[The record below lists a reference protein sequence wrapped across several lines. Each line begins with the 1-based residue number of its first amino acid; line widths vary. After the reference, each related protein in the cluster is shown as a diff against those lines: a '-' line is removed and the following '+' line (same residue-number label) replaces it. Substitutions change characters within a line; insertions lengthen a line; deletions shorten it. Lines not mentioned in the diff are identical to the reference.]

1 MPPLNR
7 DAALGIGRCLPGKH
21 DFSRKQRAPGGGGR
35 ATLGR
40 SNSVLAMKG
49 FPELL
54 SDIGAG
60 LDSGTL
66 SLPGASLRVAE
77 HVQGQLQC
85 SRVSLWAVESQ
96 SGPRV
101 MRRLAGFDGA
111 SRIPITEPLVIGGPN
126 LDDYFDTLIGQG
138 IYASHDAW
146 ADPRLQAMVA
156 SYLVPNDIRSS
167 LYAAIGVNGSTWG
180 VLCCTQL
187 GQTRQ
192 WTPNEVRLLKRFADA
207 ISVRRARRRRREAE
221 AQSLMQR
228 LLHPHLQASDTTAS

>member
-1 MPPLNR
+1 
-7 DAALGIGRCLPGKH
+7 
-21 DFSRKQRAPGGGGR
+21 
-35 ATLGR
+35 
-40 SNSVLAMKG
+40 
-49 FPELL
+49 
-54 SDIGAG
+54 
-60 LDSGTL
+60 
-66 SLPGASLRVAE
+66 
-77 HVQGQLQC
+77 
-85 SRVSLWAVESQ
+85 
-96 SGPRV
+96 

-146 ADPRLQAMVA
+146 ADPRLLAMVA

-228 LLHPHLQASDTTAS
+228 LLHPHLQATGTTAS

>member
-1 MPPLNR
+1 
-7 DAALGIGRCLPGKH
+7 
-21 DFSRKQRAPGGGGR
+21 
-35 ATLGR
+35 
-40 SNSVLAMKG
+40 MKG

-54 SDIGAG
+54 SDIGTG

-77 HVQGQLQC
+77 HIQGQLGC
-85 SRVSLWAVESQ
+85 SRVSLWAVESP
-96 SGPRV
+96 SGQRV
-101 MRRLAGFDGA
+101 MRRLAGFDGT
-111 SRIPITEPLVIGGPN
+111 PITEPLVLGGPR
-126 LDDYFDTLIGQG
+126 LDDYFDTLAGQG
-138 IYASHDAW
+138 VYASHDAW
-146 ADPRLQAMVA
+146 ADPRLQAILA

-180 VLCCTQL
+180 VLCCTEH

-207 ISVRRARRRRREAE
+207 ISLRRARRRRREAE

-228 LLHPHLQASDTTAS
+228 LLRPHLQAASDTPTP

>member
-1 MPPLNR
+1 
-7 DAALGIGRCLPGKH
+7 
-21 DFSRKQRAPGGGGR
+21 
-35 ATLGR
+35 
-40 SNSVLAMKG
+40 MKG

-60 LDSGTL
+60 LDSGAL
-66 SLPGASLRVAE
+66 SLPDASLRVAE
-77 HVQGQLQC
+77 HVQGQLRC
-85 SRVSLWAVESQ
+85 SRVSLWAVESRAGQ
-96 SGPRV
+96 RV

-111 SRIPITEPLVIGGPN
+111 SRTPITDPLEVGGPR
-126 LDDYFDTLIGQG
+126 LDDYFDTLAGQG
-138 IYASHDAW
+138 FYASHDAW
-146 ADPRLQAMVA
+146 ADPRLQALLA
-156 SYLVPNDIRSS
+156 SYLMPNDIRSS

-221 AQSLMQR
+221 ARSLMQR
-228 LLHPHLQASDTTAS
+228 LLHPHLQTSDTTTP